1 MAPTPMKLRA
11 DFEMTCFSYEGIDAL
26 KEALITS
33 RTKVN
38 SQDPDIQISF
48 KLIAPPLYRC
58 ETVTLKKNEGL
69 TLLEDALHE
78 VERVIKGKGGTFKLT
93 SKPQIIGE
101 SAKDKDIEEIMK
113 MPGEQ
118 RDSGEDSSGSEDN
131 NEGMGDID
139 IGDDPLDGEERKE
152 GEPHGGDQDDEDSDG
167 EERKVSKKPAKKS
180 KKSKKTKKDS
190 DDEEDDD
197 Q

>member
-11 DFEMTCFSYEGIDAL
+11 DFEMTCFTYEGIDAL

-38 SQDPDIQISF
+38 SRDPEIQISF
-48 KLIAPPLYRC
+48 KLIAPPNYRC

-69 TLLEDALHE
+69 ALLDEALHE
-78 VERVIKGKGGTFKLT
+78 VERVIKGKGGTYKLT

-118 RDSGEDSSGSEDN
+118 RDSDEDSSGAEDN
-131 NEGMGDID
+131 SEGMGDID
-139 IGDDPLDGEERKE
+139 IGDEVDGEERKE
-152 GEPHGGDQDDEDSDG
+152 GEP
-167 EERKVSKKPAKKS
+167 
-180 KKSKKTKKDS
+180 
-190 DDEEDDD
+190 
-197 Q
+197 